1 MAQALQMP
9 LGLKFTAPEVI
20 ATPPATSPAPPAAT
34 PAPPAQPTL
43 VLPIAMQPRVKV
55 GAVAAGKG
63 PTHAAATLSESG
75 LRTSQDFARMKPAE
89 QPEQVGEDDHAVSA
103 FGALAMSVIGLFA
116 WPLIAGIAA
125 LCMGVWALSE
135 MRVTGNH
142 GGRKP
147 ALLGIVLGLLN
158 VGFWVVF
165 ALSRV
170 GEEVAK

>member
-1 MAQALQMP
+1 
-9 LGLKFTAPEVI
+9 
-20 ATPPATSPAPPAAT
+20 
-34 PAPPAQPTL
+34 
-43 VLPIAMQPRVKV
+43 MQPRVKIAPG
-55 GAVAAGKG
+55 GATRAPGREPG
-63 PTHAAATLSESG
+63 HAAATLSESG
-75 LRTSQDFARMKPAE
+75 LRTSQDLAAARMKTIEEAE
-89 QPEQVGEDDHAVSA
+89 DAPDTDHAVSA

-116 WPLIAGIAA
+116 WPLILGVAS

-147 ALLGIVLGLLN
+147 ALLGIVLGLVN
-158 VGFWVVF
+158 VGFWVVY

>member
-9 LGLKFTAPEVI
+9 LGLKFTAPE
-20 ATPPATSPAPPAAT
+20 ATAPPSAPPSAT
-34 PAPPAQPTL
+34 PAPPAPPTV

-63 PTHAAATLSESG
+63 PTQAAATLSESG

-89 QPEQVGEDDHAVSA
+89 EPEHVREDDHAVSA

-116 WPLIAGIAA
+116 WPLIAGIVA

-135 MRVTGNH
+135 MRVTGNR
-142 GGRKP
+142 GGRGP
-147 ALLGIVLGLLN
+147 ALLGIVLGLVN
-158 VGFWVVF
+158 VGFWVVY
-165 ALSRV
+165 AASRV
-170 GEEVAK
+170 GQEIGN